1 MIHPLT
7 KFYIWWLHSKPF
19 KKLVWRSTFII
30 FANHRIENFKRIVK
44 YCHEA
49 LANVPRKFARERQE
63 TNWPQTFNKELWM
76 WKNSYCN
83 CLVLVTLHMINLHLL
98 IIEHFWNVL
107 KPVGSEE
114 RKEKLLGG
122 TETLLAQ
129 LNGASLE
136 KNPRIVIAR
145 SNISQMLK
153 EAQNNAHAY
162 LYLQ

>member
-1 MIHPLT
+1 MNV
-7 KFYIWWLHSKPF
+7 
-19 KKLVWRSTFII
+19 KKLI
-30 FANHRIENFKRIVK
+30 
-44 YCHEA
+44 
-49 LANVPRKFARERQE
+49 LQMPRF
-63 TNWPQTFNKELWM
+63 
-76 WKNSYCN
+76 SD
-83 CLVLVTLHMINLHLL
+83 VTYMINLHLL